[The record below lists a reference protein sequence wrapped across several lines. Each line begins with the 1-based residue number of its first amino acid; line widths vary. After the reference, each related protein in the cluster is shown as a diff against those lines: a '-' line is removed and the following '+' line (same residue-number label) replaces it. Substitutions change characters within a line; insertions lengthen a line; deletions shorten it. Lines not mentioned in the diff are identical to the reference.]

1 MVIGNNMNK
10 LITDIKSLE
19 LETLNNLR
27 NSKKILTIDERKRI
41 SISENND
48 AKYIIDNYRHWHGIS
63 KKQFHISEDF
73 KIYKEIFVGKQKIIS
88 IYKRI

>member
-1 MVIGNNMNK
+1 MSFNND
-10 LITDIKSLE
+10 LGQKSSSPLFE
-19 LETLNNLR
+19 
-27 NSKKILTIDERKRI
+27 
-41 SISENND
+41 SENND